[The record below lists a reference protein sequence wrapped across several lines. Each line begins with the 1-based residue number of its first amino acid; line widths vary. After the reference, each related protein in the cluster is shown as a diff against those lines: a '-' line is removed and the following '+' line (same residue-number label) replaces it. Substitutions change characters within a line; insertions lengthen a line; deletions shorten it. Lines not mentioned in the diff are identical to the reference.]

1 MRKLSRNVWVKLNPK
16 IKNNHI
22 KPLICTKH
30 LFFKHNLDKIS
41 QAMNIL
47 GYMTNFIRQS
57 NSLWLANEKAGDD

>member
-1 MRKLSRNVWVKLNPK
+1 MYYIPS
-16 IKNNHI
+16 
-22 KPLICTKH
+22 CT